1 MVVLHLVICS
11 FCLLLKIQA
20 SLNSAK
26 KIPRLRHVVPVEFIK
41 MSTVGPLN
49 PIQCELLIPGVDGEM
64 LLRLSGPTTGR
75 YPKEDLGVIIH

>member
-1 MVVLHLVICS
+1 
-11 FCLLLKIQA
+11 
-20 SLNSAK
+20 
-26 KIPRLRHVVPVEFIK
+26 

-49 PIQCELLIPGVDGEM
+49 PIQCELLIPSVVGEM